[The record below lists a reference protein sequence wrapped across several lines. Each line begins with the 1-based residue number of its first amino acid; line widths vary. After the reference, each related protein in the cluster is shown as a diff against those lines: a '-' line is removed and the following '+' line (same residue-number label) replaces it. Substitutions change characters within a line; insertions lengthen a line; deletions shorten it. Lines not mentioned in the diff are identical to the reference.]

1 MIMRAMISAMMF
13 LALTGKTASSSFRLR
28 TVRSDEALV
37 APHRPLDPA
46 LREALAD
53 EFRRFDGDG
62 DGKLELDDFLSFAGK
77 IKGLRSV
84 SGPPT
89 RDRCG
94 RYLHKV
100 CGKVDELPRRDVK
113 RALLAR
119 MCKGCGRNV
128 WMPLKG
134 TVLDRGSPAAV
145 DGRMSDS
152 GRTASMAAVAAN
164 FRAKKVGPGWKITP
178 DGRKRYLTGAEYLS
192 SLVSKKSR

>member
-1 MIMRAMISAMMF
+1 MTRF
-13 LALTGKTASSSFRLR
+13 LLLLLLMVFFALPGKTASSSFRLG
-28 TVRSDEALV
+28 TVGSDEALA

-46 LREALAD
+46 LRGALAD

-62 DGKLELDDFLSFAGK
+62 DGKLGLDDFLSLAGK
-77 IKGLRSV
+77 IKGLRSA

-100 CGKVDELPRRDVK
+100 CGKVDELPQRDVK

-128 WMPLKG
+128 WSLVKG
-134 TVLDRGSPAAV
+134 TILDRGSPA
-145 DGRMSDS
+145 DS
-152 GRTASMAAVAAN
+152 NRAASMAAVAAN
-164 FRAKKVGPGWKITP
+164 FRAKTVGPGWKITP

-192 SLVSKKSR
+192 SLVSKQPR